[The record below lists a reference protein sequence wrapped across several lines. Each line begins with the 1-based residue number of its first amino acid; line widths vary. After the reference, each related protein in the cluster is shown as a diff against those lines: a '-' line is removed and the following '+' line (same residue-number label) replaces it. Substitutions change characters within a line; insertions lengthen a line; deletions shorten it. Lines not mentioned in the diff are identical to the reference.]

1 MPTEYVWS
9 YSSISLFKQCP
20 HKYFR
25 LRIAKDVVE
34 PPTEATMYGTE
45 AHKAAEEYML
55 NDTPLPPKF
64 SFMQGPLDT
73 LKNKDGERLCEFR
86 MGLTRGLQPCAFDA
100 PDVWWH
106 GIADLVIL
114 QGDRAW
120 VVDYKT
126 SKSSKYADK
135 GQLELMA
142 LGVFAHFPQVRKV
155 RGGLLFVVADD
166 FVKSE
171 YTRHDESLYWRP
183 WIDTTA
189 ALEKALEKGA
199 WNPRP
204 NFTCKKWCPVE
215 DCIHNGR
222 SGRR

>member
-1 MPTEYVWS
+1 MSSERPQYVWS

-25 LRIAKDVVE
+25 LRIAKDIVE

-45 AHKAAEEYML
+45 AHAAAEEHMR
-55 NDTPLPPKF
+55 DGVPLSGKF
-64 SFMQGPLDT
+64 AFMQPALNS
-73 LKNKDGERLCEFR
+73 LKAKEGEKFCEFK
-86 MGLTRGLQPCAFDA
+86 MGLTRNLQPCDFDA
-100 PDVWWH
+100 PNMWWH

-126 SKSSKYADK
+126 SKSSKFADK

-142 LGVFAHFPQVRKV
+142 LGLFARFPQVRKV
-155 RGGLLFVVADD
+155 RGGLLFVVSND
-166 FVKSE
+166 FVKAE
-171 YTRHDESLYWRP
+171 FTRHDEGLYWRP
-183 WIDTTA
+183 WLDTTGL
-189 ALEKALEKGA
+189 LEKSFMNGA

-204 NFTCKKWCPVE
+204 NFTCKKWCPVT
-215 DCIHNGR
+215 DCVHNGR
-222 SGRR
+222 